1 MVNIYAI
8 SLRLHV
14 SPFSMLMYEHREPFT
29 NRFDVIDLDPYGSP
43 SIFLDSTVQA
53 VKDGGIHLH
62 YGYAHAC
69 NLVWWPFTT
78 QPASPQ
84 EHVQCTIYMYMS
96 LSTLTDVKYIESCSV
111 STCAYKLV
119 CMCSYWCSL
128 GALFPGHSHCCTDA
142 FMKYIVHVV
151 VVVHILIG
159 CNSWPGLLCVTC
171 TDMSVLC
178 GTHSESCHSKYGAM
192 SLKAKFCHEM
202 VSSHTYM
209 CMYMYVYTHTH
220 SGHNVC
226 NIN

>member
-1 MVNIYAI
+1 MTLYHSTGQPTRACTMYNLRVHVTLYINWCEIYKI
-8 SLRLHV
+8 LR
-14 SPFSMLMYEHREPFT
+14 
-29 NRFDVIDLDPYGSP
+29 
-43 SIFLDSTVQA
+43 
-53 VKDGGIHLH
+53 
-62 YGYAHAC
+62 
-69 NLVWWPFTT
+69 
-78 QPASPQ
+78 
-84 EHVQCTIYMYMS
+84 
-96 LSTLTDVKYIESCSV
+96 
-111 STCAYKLV
+111 TCAYKLV
-119 CMCSYWCSL
+119 CTTCMCSYWCSL

-142 FMKYIVHVV
+142 FMKYIVHVA

-220 SGHNVC
+220 THTVV
-226 NIN
+226 IMYAT